1 MRLRA
6 TVVVEYEP
14 NPDFYAAPAESVPT
28 LAEMARIDQQNW
40 REDPFALLASFETDE
55 LAITVEPIE
64 SKVAA

>member
-28 LAEMARIDQQNW
+28 LAEMARIDH
-40 REDPFALLASFETDE
+40 RTGARTVCALGL
-55 LAITVEPIE
+55 V
-64 SKVAA
+64 